1 MKMDRTEWLLR
12 GRTAAPQSF
21 GGRRG
26 GFRNL
31 FYSIMTPG
39 HSPQSGLWLAA
50 TFFLILGGIVTAI
63 IYLFGRPY
71 DFAWR
76 EHVSLSV
83 MVTVIVAGITAACAS
98 AHWWMHH

>member
-1 MKMDRTEWLLR
+1 MDRTEGLLR
-12 GRTAAPQSF
+12 GRTAVPQGF

-26 GFRNL
+26 GHRSL
-31 FYSIMTPG
+31 LYSIMTPG
-39 HSPQSGLWLAA
+39 HFPQSGLWLAA
-50 TFFLILGGIVTAI
+50 SFFLILGGLIAAI

-83 MVTVIVAGITAACAS
+83 MVTVIVAGITAVCAS
-98 AHWWMHH
+98 AHWWMRN